1 MRNKQFIRLEKNNH
15 VAPFDSG
22 GRHQA
27 YLPGISNTGFRTEKT
42 VKKVIADDKEAREFL
57 EELGLPK
64 PDLYAEVIESV
75 LPKYQKTNLMFQ
87 MMKILM
93 M

>member
-1 MRNKQFIRLEKNNH
+1 MSGLLDFTLFKRPKGFMEKKDYHSEGPLRNKQFIRLEKNNH

-42 VKKVIADDKEAREFL
+42 VKKVIADDKEAREF
-57 EELGLPK
+57 
-64 PDLYAEVIESV
+64 
-75 LPKYQKTNLMFQ
+75 
-87 MMKILM
+87 
-93 M
+93 